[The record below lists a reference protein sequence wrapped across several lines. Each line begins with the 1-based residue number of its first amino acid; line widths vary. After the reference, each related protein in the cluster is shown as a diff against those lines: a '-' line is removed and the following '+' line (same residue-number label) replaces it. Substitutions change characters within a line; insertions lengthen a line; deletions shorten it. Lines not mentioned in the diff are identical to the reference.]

1 MKIVINQN
9 LINLQPLF
17 YKNINIIRVMGNL
30 MSNSN
35 NYSEIDVQNTLLRNQ
50 NNELKKQLSHLKN
63 IIEKDQIEINKLKNI
78 IDTKKE
84 NNKKE
89 ELDQFYKNLDSS
101 IDKYVNEMLK
111 DEEINSVIPDYIE
124 KKIYKNVFT
133 LILKLMRNVTDSTKI
148 NFLDQELSLTLK
160 SKKD

>member
-1 MKIVINQN
+1 
-9 LINLQPLF
+9 
-17 YKNINIIRVMGNL
+17 MGNL

-50 NNELKKQLSHLKN
+50 NNELKKQLNHLKN

-101 IDKYVNEMLK
+101 IDKYVSEMLK

-148 NFLDQELSLTLK
+148 NFLDQELSLTLN

>member
-1 MKIVINQN
+1 
-9 LINLQPLF
+9 
-17 YKNINIIRVMGNL
+17 MGNL

-101 IDKYVNEMLK
+101 IDKYVSEMLK

-148 NFLDQELSLTLK
+148 NFLDQELSLTLN

>member
-1 MKIVINQN
+1 
-9 LINLQPLF
+9 
-17 YKNINIIRVMGNL
+17 MGNL

-50 NNELKKQLSHLKN
+50 NNELKKQLNHLKN

-89 ELDQFYKNLDSS
+89 ELDQFYKNLDS
-101 IDKYVNEMLK
+101 
-111 DEEINSVIPDYIE
+111 
-124 KKIYKNVFT
+124 
-133 LILKLMRNVTDSTKI
+133 
-148 NFLDQELSLTLK
+148 
-160 SKKD
+160 

>member
-1 MKIVINQN
+1 
-9 LINLQPLF
+9 
-17 YKNINIIRVMGNL
+17 MGNL

-50 NNELKKQLSHLKN
+50 NNELKKQLNHLKN

-101 IDKYVNEMLK
+101 IDKYVSEMLK

>member
-1 MKIVINQN
+1 
-9 LINLQPLF
+9 
-17 YKNINIIRVMGNL
+17 MGNL

-101 IDKYVNEMLK
+101 IDKYVSEMLK

-124 KKIYKNVFT
+124 KKKYKN
-133 LILKLMRNVTDSTKI
+133 
-148 NFLDQELSLTLK
+148 
-160 SKKD
+160 

>member
-1 MKIVINQN
+1 
-9 LINLQPLF
+9 
-17 YKNINIIRVMGNL
+17 MGNL
-30 MSNSN
+30 MSNN
-35 NYSEIDVQNTLLRNQ
+35 NNHQEINNQNTLLKNQ
-50 NNELKKQLSHLKN
+50 NDELIKQLEYLKNTIENDQKEIDELKN
-63 IIEKDQIEINKLKNI
+63 IINI
-78 IDTKKE
+78 KRE

-89 ELDQFYKNLDSS
+89 ELEQFYKNLDSS
-101 IDKYVNEMLK
+101 IDKYVSEMLK